1 MQVKQTQHRTS
12 QRGKTRP
19 SLTRK
24 RRAQMPGPI
33 RLETYSRKS
42 ELKPRLVGLAFGFFL
57 GCAAFAYGTDRTR
70 TSVVHPPTSVAH
82 HSQATVSE
90 CSEQSHA
97 TGEHT
102 GH

>member
-1 MQVKQTQHRTS
+1 MQPKQTQHDTS
-12 QRGKTRP
+12 QRPKPRP

-42 ELKPRLVGLAFGFFL
+42 ELKPRLVGLAFGFVL
-57 GCAAFAYGTDRTR
+57 GCAAFAYGTDR
-70 TSVVHPPTSVAH
+70 SPVSVAH
-82 HSQATVSE
+82 HSQATISE
-90 CSEQSHA
+90 CSGQSHA